1 MEAEDALAVF
11 HVIKELRIIEAQ
23 LLTKLK
29 ESESSSREE
38 KKQLKQ
44 LIMHQ
49 TLITKRLEELFTRYE
64 DRITR

>member
-1 MEAEDALAVF
+1 MEAEDALNVF

-23 LLTKLK
+23 LLHKLE
-29 ESESSSREE
+29 ESQPGTREE
-38 KKQLKQ
+38 KKQLKN

-49 TLITKRLEELFTRYE
+49 KLITQRLEELFTRYE